1 MKLED
6 IRTGANLAGIE
17 PTQVVSVVATVPL
30 AEGSIQLIYR
40 TPDGAM
46 KERLLSRA
54 DEQSI
59 DVATAERPFSFD
71 GDGAAFQLACE
82 AKRIDLAFLF
92 DPMMAVHT
100 SNVEPLPHQITA
112 VYESMLPRQP
122 LRFVLADDPGAGKT
136 IMAGL
141 YIRELIMRA
150 DSHRILIVAPGS
162 LVEQWRDELFEK
174 FGLEFHVY
182 STQLEQT
189 SPSGNPFDDYA
200 RVIVRLDQL
209 SRNEELQ
216 DKLCAP
222 GWDLA
227 VFDEAHKLSAHYF
240 GSKLEKTGRFRFA
253 EKLGAHVRHLLLMT
267 ATPHN
272 GKEADYQLFLSLLD
286 SDRFYG
292 KFRDGVHKVDASDLM
307 RRMVK
312 EELVKFDGTP
322 LFPERRAYTVNYT
335 LADIE
340 AALYESV
347 TEYVKTEMG
356 KADQLEGARKG
367 SVGFALTALQR
378 RLASSPEAIYQSLKR
393 RKERLESRLR
403 DEKLGIRGRTVLAE
417 TLAHV
422 PEDDDDLN
430 ADEQENLEESLIDE
444 ATAAKT
450 MAELEAESIILQGLE
465 KQAKAV
471 VASGQD
477 RKWDELSKILQNN
490 PEMRD
495 ASGRQRKVIIF
506 SEHRDTLNYLYEK
519 ISGVLGNPDAIITIH
534 GGTHR
539 DERRRLQ
546 ALFRS
551 DPDVRVLVATDA
563 AGEGVNLQNAN
574 LMVNYDLPWNPN
586 RLEQRFGRIHRIG
599 QTEVCH
605 LWNLVAKETRE
616 GDVYHRLLKKLE
628 VESEALKGRV
638 FDILGEVFEE
648 TSLKD
653 LLMEAIRYGD
663 RPDVRARLSMKIDQA
678 LDHDH
683 LKSLLNRSALA
694 QETMSAD
701 RLFAVK
707 EEMEKA
713 EARRLQPFFVR
724 AFFLRALD
732 AVGGTAHPRES
743 GRFEITHVPAA
754 IRERDRRITGR
765 NRREH
770 EPVLKRYERICFERE
785 DIQPLDKPGLQRAV
799 LMHPGHPLML
809 SMSDMI
815 LEEHANL
822 LRQGAVLVDPSDE
835 GLDPALLFLLTHE
848 IKSSDGTVL
857 SKRLQFVRV
866 GPDGNAAFAGWAPH
880 LDLEP
885 LPDGE
890 RSLLKN
896 VLEAPWIAAGQEARA
911 LALAAG
917 TLVPEHY
924 NEVAHRRIADVDK
937 TLNAV
942 HERLTKEIS
951 FWQDRWLKLKEDGEA
966 GKDVRLNL
974 ENARRT
980 VADLESRLDSRKR
993 ELQSMRHVVNGTPV
1007 VLGGALIVPAGLM
1020 SKLRGHD
1027 PVDPVAA
1034 NVMPPTTM
1042 AMRLRPRAMGP
1053 VKLAVR
1059 TPTALSHG
1067 EPPWAKL
1074 AVGSRTRAATASGSA
1089 WRHGRRDSVER
1100 TNWARVFMRTPC
1112 RWWTGRA
1119 RGASPARAGRFR
1131 AGRRRRRGRRGWAA
1145 GAAARA
1151 RRRVRGRGRSRR
1163 TFRWRARGDRQQR
1176 RGDARVRERSVRA
1189 RRPAPGGVNE
1199 G

>member
-6 IRTGANLAGIE
+6 ITTGQNLSGIE
-17 PTQVVSVVATVPL
+17 ASQVVSVVATVPHG
-30 AEGSIQLIYR
+30 EGALQLIYR
-40 TPDGAM
+40 TPEGAI
-46 KERLLSRA
+46 KERLLSRD
-54 DEQSI
+54 DEASVGI
-59 DVATAERPFSFD
+59 ATAERPFAFD

-92 DPMMAVHT
+92 DPMMAVHS

-112 VYESMLPRQP
+112 VYESLLPRQP
-122 LRFVLADDPGAGKT
+122 LRYVLADDPGAGKT

-162 LVEQWRDELFEK
+162 LVEQWRDELYEK

-182 STQLEQT
+182 SALLEQT
-189 SPSGNPFDDYA
+189 SPSGNPFEDFP
-200 RVIVRLDQL
+200 RLIVRLDQI
-209 SRNEELQ
+209 SRNEDLQ
-216 DKLCAP
+216 EKLCAP

-227 VFDEAHKLSAHYF
+227 VFDEAHKLAAHYF

-272 GKEADYQLFLSLLD
+272 GKEEDFQLFLSLLD

-322 LFPERRAYTVNYT
+322 LFPERRAYTVNYE
-335 LADIE
+335 LSKIE
-340 AALYESV
+340 AALYEAV

-356 KADQLEGARKG
+356 KADQLKGPRKG

-378 RLASSPEAIYQSLKR
+378 RLASSPEAIFQSLR
-393 RKERLESRLR
+393 RRRERLESRLR
-403 DEKLGIRGRTVLAE
+403 EEKLGIKGREALAE
-417 TLAHV
+417 TLAYI
-422 PEDDDDLN
+422 PEDDDDLSSE
-430 ADEQENLEESLIDE
+430 EQEGLEETLIDE

-450 MAELEAESIILQGLE
+450 VAELEAEIVILQGLE
-465 KQAKAV
+465 QQAKAV

-495 ASGRQRKVIIF
+495 ASGRQRKLIIF
-506 SEHRDTLNYLYEK
+506 SEHRDTLNYLHGK
-519 ISGVLGNPDAIITIH
+519 IAGVLGNGNAIVTIH

-551 DPDVRVLVATDA
+551 DPEVRVLVATDA

-616 GDVYHRLLKKLE
+616 GDVYHRLLIKLE
-628 VESEALKGRV
+628 VESQALKGRV

-663 RPDVRARLSMKIDQA
+663 RPDIRARLTQKIDQA
-678 LDHDH
+678 LDHEH
-683 LKSLLNRSALA
+683 LKSLLNRNALA

-724 AFFLRALD
+724 AFFSKALD
-732 AVGGTAHPRES
+732 ALGGTAHPREA

-754 IRERDRRITGR
+754 IRERDRRLTGR

-770 EPVLKRYERICFERE
+770 EPVLKRYSRICFERQA
-785 DIQPLDKPGLQRAV
+785 IQPFDKPGMERAA

-809 SMSDMI
+809 VMTDML
-815 LEEHANL
+815 LEQHANL
-822 LRQGAVLVDPSDE
+822 LRQGAILIDPADE

-848 IKSSDGTVL
+848 IKSGGDRVL

-866 GPDGNAAFAGWAPH
+866 GANGKAAFAGWAPH

-885 LPDGE
+885 LAEEE
-890 RSLLKN
+890 RPLLEET
-896 VLEAPWIAAGQEARA
+896 LAAPWIASGQEGRA
-911 LALAAG
+911 LAMAAQ

-924 NEVAHRRIADVDK
+924 REVAQRRIAHVDK
-937 TLNAV
+937 TLAAV
-942 HERLTKEIS
+942 NERLTKEIG
-951 FWQDRWLKLKEDGEA
+951 FWQDRWLKLKEDREA

-974 ENARRT
+974 QNVERT
-980 VADLESRLDSRKR
+980 IADLGSRLESRKKN
-993 ELQSMRHVVNGTPV
+993 LQAMRHVVSGTPV
-1007 VLGGALIVPAGLM
+1007 VLGAALIVPAGLM
-1020 SKLRGHD
+1020 SKLRGEE
-1027 PVDPVAA
+1027 PVDAVAA
-1034 NVMPPTTM
+1034 TFAADAEDRSRIEQI
-1042 AMRLRPRAMGP
+1042 AMD
-1053 VKLAVR
+1053 AVR
-1059 TPTALSHG
+1059 QT
-1067 EPPWAKL
+1067 E
-1074 AVGSRTRAATASGSA
+1074 
-1089 WRHGRRDSVER
+1089 
-1100 TNWARVFMRTPC
+1100 
-1112 RWWTGRA
+1112 RA
-1119 RGASPARAGRFR
+1119 RGCRVVDVSADKCGWDLTAYPPEHEGKQPEPWHIEVKGRVKGASTVTVTKNEMLYAFNQGDKFVLAIVLVNGDDSFEGPFYLRNPFQTEPGWGVASINFNLGDLLARAEL
-1131 AGRRRRRGRRGWAA
+1131 
-1145 GAAARA
+1145 
-1151 RRRVRGRGRSRR
+1151 S
-1163 TFRWRARGDRQQR
+1163 
-1176 RGDARVRERSVRA
+1176 
-1189 RRPAPGGVNE
+1189 
-1199 G
+1199 